1 VLNHATYHTQQR
13 YNQYTMKSVHKSL
26 LAFVII
32 TLSLLSCE
40 TSKQKPE
47 DKASSLQE
55 EMNFSSFDQYFNNLE
70 NFSGNVLVA
79 VNGKSIYEKSYGY
92 ANIELNVKNT
102 SKTKFRI
109 GSITKQFTAMA
120 VMILQ
125 EQGKLNVTDKLSNH
139 IPNVPEIWKEITIH
153 QLLTH
158 TSGIMHSWALEGF
171 EENMML
177 YTPIEDIIDKFKDQP
192 LVGDPGEKFQYSG
205 TGYFIL
211 SSLIEKVSGKS
222 YEDFLIDEIFSKI
235 EMTNSGSDV
244 PRKIIEN
251 RASGYIT
258 DSTGM
263 NNSTYIYMPI
273 LTGGGNLYST
283 TEDFL
288 KWDQSLYNNALITKE
303 SKEKMFKPELNSY
316 AYGWRVIKRD
326 TLYVTTHGGSVPG
339 FLTKIWRFPN
349 DKLLVVILSNNKRSE
364 NPETGREF
372 VNLVREEL
380 DKTGY
385 NNK

>member
-1 VLNHATYHTQQR
+1 
-13 YNQYTMKSVHKSL
+13 MKSVHKSL

-47 DKASSLQE
+47 NKASSLQE
-55 EMNFSSFDQYFNNLE
+55 EINFSSFDQYFNNLE

-92 ANIELNVKNT
+92 ANIELKVKNT

-125 EQGKLNVTDKLSNH
+125 EKGKLNVTDKLSDH

-158 TSGIMHSWALEGF
+158 TSGIIHSWALEGF

-177 YTPIEDIIDKFKDQP
+177 YTSIEDIIDKFKDQP

-222 YEDFLIDEIFSKI
+222 YEDFLKDEIFSKI

-244 PRKIIEN
+244 PGKIIEN

-288 KWDQSLYNNALITKE
+288 KWDQSLYNNALISKE

-316 AYGWRVIKRD
+316 AYGWRVIKID
-326 TLYVTTHGGSVPG
+326 TLFITTHGGSVPG

-372 VNLVREEL
+372 VNLVHEEL